1 MDGPIPILL
10 EGVDIELLFLVL
22 FGAESYK
29 SQRHSGNKGGL
40 LNRSSI
46 EFGCNQVIIVRDQAS
61 KESLPEILKHALC
74 LTIYEAK
81 GLEFDDVI
89 LYNFFSGS
97 IADNQIWSLLGSLE
111 IKDIVLSKDEFERY
125 YFSILKRI
133 RIYY

>member
-61 KESLPEILKHALC
+61 KKDLPKILKHALC

-81 GLEFDDVI
+81 GLEFYTISFLD
-89 LYNFFSGS
+89 
-97 IADNQIWSLLGSLE
+97 LLLI
-111 IKDIVLSKDEFERY
+111 IKFGRYWVL
-125 YFSILKRI
+125 
-133 RIYY
+133 